1 MKTLSPSTGP
11 VAPLSVAAR
20 LVAIITLF
28 FPCTAVVAEDLGT
41 PLLKGSKLY
50 IEEIEG
56 GLDQFMTAEIVA
68 GKRKLPF
75 TLVATA
81 TGAGYF
87 LNGTFLAVPDED
99 GSSHT
104 GYAAVRLID
113 AEGTIIWAASAMASS
128 DAGTGVMAVAREL
141 VKKLEEWTKRD

>member
-1 MKTLSPSTGP
+1 M
-11 VAPLSVAAR
+11 
-20 LVAIITLF
+20 
-28 FPCTAVVAEDLGT
+28 AEDLGT

-68 GKRKLPF
+68 GKRKLPL

-81 TGAGYF
+81 PGAGYF
-87 LNGTFLAVPDED
+87 LSGTFLAAPNKD
-99 GSSHT
+99 GPGHT
-104 GYAAVRLID
+104 GFAAVRLID

-128 DAGTGVMAVAREL
+128 DDGTGVMAVAREL
-141 VKKLEEWTKRD
+141 VKKLEEWVKSD

>member
-1 MKTLSPSTGP
+1 
-11 VAPLSVAAR
+11 
-20 LVAIITLF
+20 
-28 FPCTAVVAEDLGT
+28 VAEDLGT

-128 DAGTGVMAVAREL
+128 DDGTGVMAVAREL
-141 VKKLEEWTKRD
+141 VKKLEEWVKSD